1 MNTFYWLP
9 NCSTCVKAKKFLDAN
24 SIEIN
29 ELRDIKADKLSRP
42 EVEKLVELFG
52 GAENLFSRRAI
63 KYRELGLNK
72 REVSTDEMLDLMT
85 DEYTFIKRP
94 VLVIN
99 GTAIAGFSEKAWN
112 AVVPTAKDH
121 NNQASGENA

>member
-1 MNTFYWLP
+1 MNKFYWLP

-24 SIEIN
+24 GIEIN
-29 ELRDIKADKLSRP
+29 ELRDIKANKLSHA
-42 EVEKLVELFG
+42 EVEKLVEIIG
-52 GAENLFSRRAI
+52 GADKLFSRWAI

-72 REVSTDEMLDLMT
+72 REVSTAEMLDLMT

-99 GTAIAGFSEKAWN
+99 GKAIAGFSEKSYAEILQ
-112 AVVPTAKDH
+112 K
-121 NNQASGENA
+121 